1 MNKEV
6 ETILEKAMNMSQQ
19 QRAFIA
25 EQLLE
30 SLEVKTDTDVEKEW
44 QQEIQKRMTDVNR
57 EGIVFMTWDD
67 AKKRLRGEN

>member
-6 ETILEKAMNMSQQ
+6 ETILEKAMNMPQQ

-25 EQLLE
+25 EQLIE
-30 SLEVKTDTDVEKEW
+30 SLEAKTDTDVEKEW
-44 QQEIQKRMTDVNR
+44 QQEIQKRMADVNR
-57 EGIVFMTWDD
+57 EGIVFLTWDD

>member
-6 ETILEKAMNMSQQ
+6 ETILEKAMNMPQQ

-25 EQLLE
+25 EQLIE
-30 SLEVKTDTDVEKEW
+30 SLEAKTDTDVEKEW
-44 QQEIQKRMTDVNR
+44 QQEIQKRMADVNR
-57 EGIVFMTWDD
+57 EGIVFVTWDD

>member
-6 ETILEKAMNMSQQ
+6 ETILEKAMNMPQQ

-25 EQLLE
+25 EQLIE
-30 SLEVKTDTDVEKEW
+30 SLEAKTDTDVEKEW

-57 EGIVFMTWDD
+57 EGIVFLTWDD
-67 AKKRLRGEN
+67 AKKRLRGES

>member
-6 ETILEKAMNMSQQ
+6 ETILKKAMNMSQQ

-25 EQLLE
+25 EQLIE
-30 SLEVKTDTDVEKEW
+30 SLEAKTDTDVEKEW
-44 QQEIQKRMTDVNR
+44 QQEIQKRMADVNR
-57 EGIVFMTWDD
+57 EGVVFMTWDD

>member
-6 ETILEKAMNMSQQ
+6 ETILKKAMNMSQQ

-25 EQLLE
+25 EQLIE
-30 SLEVKTDTDVEKEW
+30 SLEAKTDTDVEKEW
-44 QQEIQKRMTDVNR
+44 QQEIQKRMADVNR
-57 EGIVFMTWDD
+57 EGIVFVTWDD

>member
-6 ETILEKAMNMSQQ
+6 KTILEKAMSMSQQ

-25 EQLLE
+25 EQLIE
-30 SLEVKTDTDVEKEW
+30 SLEAKTDTDVEKVW
-44 QQEIQKRMTDVNR
+44 QQEIQQRMADVNR
-57 EGIVFMTWDD
+57 EGVVFMTWDD